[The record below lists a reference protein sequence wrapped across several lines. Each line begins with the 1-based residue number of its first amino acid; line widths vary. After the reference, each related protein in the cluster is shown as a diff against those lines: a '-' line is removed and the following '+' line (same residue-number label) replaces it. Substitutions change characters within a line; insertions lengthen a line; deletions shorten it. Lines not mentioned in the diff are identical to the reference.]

1 MDKWVGKVAVV
12 TGASSGIGAATCRRL
27 VDSGMIV
34 VGFARREN
42 RLEELRETLSGK
54 PGEFHYYKVDLCSEQ
69 NIREAF
75 AWVRNKL
82 KSVDVLVNN
91 AGVWKNCDVLGNTQ
105 DWKLMFDTNVLGPSI
120 CSKEAVKIMK
130 EFEIN
135 GHIININSDIG
146 HYPPTLMANMSVYS
160 ATKFSSVS
168 ITESLRELL
177 ALQMLPIRVTSIS
190 PGLVDTEMV
199 DDMTTAINISPML
212 KPSNIADAIVYA
224 LSAPQ
229 YVNISEIL
237 IRPTSETMLPFI
249 KDAFQ
254 ELNISL

>member
-34 VGFARREN
+34 VGFARREV
-42 RLEELRETLSGK
+42 RLKELRKELIGK
-54 PGEFHYYKVDLCSEQ
+54 LGEFHYYIVDLCLEQ
-69 NIREAF
+69 NIQEAF
-75 AWVRNKL
+75 AWVKSTL

-91 AGVWKNCDVLGNTQ
+91 AGVWRNSDALGNPQ
-105 DWKLMFDTNVLGPSI
+105 DWKLMFDTNVLGSSI
-120 CSKEAVKIMK
+120 CSKEAVNIMK
-130 EFEIN
+130 ELKIN

-177 ALQMLPIRVTSIS
+177 ALHMLPIRVTSIS

-199 DDMTTAINISPML
+199 EDVMPGAPIL
-212 KPSNIADAIVYA
+212 KPSNIADAIIYVLA
-224 LSAPQ
+224 APQ
-229 YVNISEIL
+229 YVNVSEMI

-254 ELNISL
+254 ELNINL

>member
-1 MDKWVGKVAVV
+1 MDKWVGKVAIV
-12 TGASSGIGAATCRRL
+12 TGASSGIGAATCKQL

-34 VGFARREN
+34 IGFARREN
-42 RLEELRETLSGK
+42 RLEELRETLTGK
-54 PGEFHYYKVDLCSEQ
+54 LGQFHYYRVDLCSEQ

-75 AWVRNKL
+75 AWVKVTF

-91 AGVWKNCDVLGNTQ
+91 AGVWKNSDVLGNPQ

-120 CSKEAVKIMK
+120 CSKEAVKVMK
-130 EFEIN
+130 ELKTN
-135 GHIININSDIG
+135 GHIININSDMG
-146 HYPPTLMANMSVYS
+146 HYSPTLMANMSVYS

-190 PGLVDTEMV
+190 PGLVDTEMA
-199 DDMTTAINISPML
+199 DDMTDVPIL
-212 KPSNIADAIVYA
+212 KPSNIADAIVYVLA
-224 LSAPQ
+224 TPQ

-249 KDAFQ
+249 KDAFK
-254 ELNISL
+254 ELNINL

>member
-34 VGFARREN
+34 VGFARRED
-42 RLEELRETLSGK
+42 RLEELRKELIGK
-54 PGEFHYYKVDLCSEQ
+54 PGEFHYYIVDLCSEQ
-69 NIREAF
+69 NIQEAF
-75 AWVRNKL
+75 SWIKSTL
-82 KSVDVLVNN
+82 KSVHVLVNN
-91 AGVWKNCDVLGNTQ
+91 AGVWKSSDALGNPH

-120 CSKEAVKIMK
+120 CSKEAVNIMK
-130 EFEIN
+130 ELKII
-135 GHIININSDIG
+135 GHIVNINSDIG

-177 ALQMLPIRVTSIS
+177 ALHNLPIRVTSIS

-199 DDMTTAINISPML
+199 EYHIPGAPML

-224 LSAPQ
+224 LASPQ

-254 ELNISL
+254 ELNINL